1 MPNRREGGESS
12 HLAAPV
18 SILAADAGDD
28 ALIGLLA
35 GVVAT
40 CSGCGR
46 AEGEIE
52 CEGCGDRLCP
62 DCWGAGEEMFCGA
75 CLDEE
80 PEPGPSRA

>member
-1 MPNRREGGESS
+1 M
-12 HLAAPV
+12 

-52 CEGCGDRLCP
+52 CEACGDRLCP
-62 DCWGAGEEMFCGA
+62 DCWGAGDEMLCEA

-80 PEPGPSRA
+80 PEPGPLRT